1 MNTNTSML
9 ANETWICDPHGP
21 QANTYEQRHVVFM
34 CLHRWQRYVRNK
46 GHQKADDCKQ
56 KSDNVLYIYSTFVT
70 NMGDVK

>member
-9 ANETWICDPHGP
+9 ANEMSICDSHGP

-46 GHQKADDCKQ
+46 AIRSLTIVNNREVTMYCT
-56 KSDNVLYIYSTFVT
+56 YIARLLKIWG
-70 NMGDVK
+70 M